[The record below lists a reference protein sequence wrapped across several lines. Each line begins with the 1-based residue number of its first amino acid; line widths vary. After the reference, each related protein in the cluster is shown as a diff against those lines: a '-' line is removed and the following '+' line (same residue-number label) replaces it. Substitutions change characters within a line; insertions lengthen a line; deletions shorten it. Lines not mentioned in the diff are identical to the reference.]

1 MLKTKCLNAVK
12 TLTGSK
18 YIFKYKK
25 KQKKLSSVEQA
36 WKVLNSFCRKHKTN

>member
-1 MLKTKCLNAVK
+1 MLQPKCLNTVK

-25 KQKKLSSVEQA
+25 KQDNLSSVEQA
-36 WKVLNSFCRKHKTN
+36 WKVLNSFSRKHRTN